1 MQNIKYHVLNITSVT
16 IFSFVLASTMT
27 QVYKYSAEPAFTPSR
42 SRSKHYSGQQRPL
55 TFIDYKTSIVD
66 SGFFK
71 VAQTMNGPDVGAAG
85 PAANITDLQLL
96 GTISGPANIAR
107 ALIKKKT
114 ENDSKVYKIRDNI
127 NGYILV
133 RILSSKVHLRLGR
146 DIMILD
152 MFADTNSSSGPSQSK
167 PSSIS
172 SNGVVK
178 KSLSRSYLQ
187 QKVLKKVDNALRGLR
202 AGPYREDGQIKG
214 YKLFQL
220 RPYNILYKLGARRGD
235 IIKRVNGHPIDSTEK
250 LYKLWGAI
258 QGESRIVI
266 DLERNRNVMT
276 YEFNITD

>member
-1 MQNIKYHVLNITSVT
+1 MQNIKYHLLNITSVM

-27 QVYKYSAEPAFTPSR
+27 QVYKYSAEPTFTPSR
-42 SRSKHYSGQQRPL
+42 SRSKLYSGQQRTL

-71 VAQTMNGPDVGAAG
+71 VAQTHDGPEVGVSGPD
-85 PAANITDLQLL
+85 ANITDFQLL
-96 GTISGPANIAR
+96 GTISGPVNIAR

-114 ENDSKVYKIRDNI
+114 ENDSKVYKLRDNI
-127 NGYILV
+127 NSYILI
-133 RILSSKVHLRLGR
+133 RILSSKVHLRMGR
-146 DIMILD
+146 DILVLD
-152 MFADTNSSSGPSQSK
+152 MFADTGKSDAPPSKTSSSA
-167 PSSIS
+167 
-172 SNGVVK
+172 NGVVK

-276 YEFNITD
+276 YEFDITD